1 MKLETMEKLEEY
13 IEWTRQD
20 AVHAENDA
28 DQKIQHAQYM
38 EALEALRNIERDQN
52 DFYDK
57 QEKRRIE
64 EEKNEE
70 TADLE
75 REKSKIGWRR
85 MTLEVLKIFVPSM
98 MAAGAAIWMQN
109 RAGKLEET
117 GRWTTEAGRQAHRQV
132 PNIWKS

>member
-1 MKLETMEKLEEY
+1 MNKTMTQLLEDYIDSKRIDALNAEENGDVCH
-13 IEWTRQD
+13 R
-20 AVHAENDA
+20 
-28 DQKIQHAQYM
+28 QYM

-52 DFYDK
+52 DFEDK
-57 QEKRRIE
+57 AEKRRIE

-70 TADLE
+70 TAKLE
-75 REKSKIGWRR
+75 KEKSNIGWKR

-109 RAGKLEET
+109 RAGHLEET
-117 GRWTTEAGRQAHRQV
+117 GRWTSEAGRQAHRQI

>member
-1 MKLETMEKLEEY
+1 MKLETMDALERY
-13 IEWTRQD
+13 IDLKRED
-20 AVHAENDA
+20 ALDDEAPSESHHE
-28 DQKIQHAQYM
+28 YM

-64 EEKNEE
+64 EEKNED

>member
-13 IEWTRQD
+13 IELTRQD
-20 AVHAENDA
+20 AVHADDEA
-28 DQKIQHAQYM
+28 DQKTQHAQYM
-38 EALEALRNIERDQN
+38 EALESLRNIERDQN

-70 TADLE
+70 TANLE
-75 REKSKIGWRR
+75 REKSNIGWKR
-85 MTLEVLKIFVPSM
+85 MSLEILKIFVPSM
-98 MAAGAAIWMQN
+98 VAAGAAIWMQN
-109 RAGKLEET
+109 KAGHLEET
-117 GRWTTEAGRQAHRQV
+117 GRWTSEAGRQAHRQI

>member
-1 MKLETMEKLEEY
+1 MKEETMEALERYVGLKRE
-13 IEWTRQD
+13 D
-20 AVHAENDA
+20 ALDVSDDA
-28 DQKIQHAQYM
+28 NRPRAHQEYM
-38 EALEALRNIERDQN
+38 EALEALRNVEKDQN